1 MKILVINWQDWTN
14 PLSGGAEIHLKEI
27 FTRLVRRGHQVTLF
41 CSHFPHAAQ
50 QEVLDGITII
60 RRGSRALFNYVV
72 PLWYYRVFR
81 HQHFDIVVDD
91 LNKIPFYTPLYVRE
105 PLAVIA
111 HHFFGRSIFLE
122 TNPIAGSYVY
132 LAEKLVD
139 RVYRNVSFA
148 VVSQSTLEEYV
159 QRGFPRENFTII
171 PNCIDQ
177 NAFPFR
183 VREKT
188 SYPSVAYF
196 GRLKRYKSVDHV
208 LRAFARLV
216 PAFPKA
222 KLFILGRGSFQPA
235 LERLA
240 QQLGIADR
248 TVFTGYVS
256 EEEKVHYLSKVWVVV
271 NPSMKEGWGITN
283 IEANACGTP
292 VVSADVPGL
301 RDSVRHQETG
311 LLYPYGDIEAL
322 AAAIRAIWESEPL
335 RHRLSEG
342 AVRWARRFDWEDSAA
357 KMETFLHQVVE
368 QGGGQVRSTSKKK
381 KAECSDL

>member
-27 FTRLVRRGHQVTLF
+27 FTRLVQRGHHVTLF
-41 CSHFPHAAQ
+41 CSHFPQAAR
-50 QEVLDGITII
+50 QEVLEGITII
-60 RRGSRALFNYVV
+60 RRGSRALFNYLV
-72 PLWYYRVFR
+72 P
-81 HQHFDIVVDD
+81 D
-91 LNKIPFYTPLYVRE
+91 LNKIPFYTPLFVQE

-139 RVYRNVSFA
+139 RVYRNVPFA

-177 NAFPFR
+177 KVFPFR
-183 VREKT
+183 VGEKT

-208 LRAFARLV
+208 LRAFAKLM
-216 PAFPKA
+216 PAFPDA
-222 KLFILGRGSFQPA
+222 KLFILGRGSFQST

-256 EEEKVHYLSKVWVVV
+256 EEEKIYHLSRVWVVV

-292 VVSADVPGL
+292 VVSANVPGL
-301 RDSVRHQETG
+301 RDSVRDRQTG

-322 AAAIRAIWESEPL
+322 AAAIQILWESDAL

-342 AVRWARRFDWEDSAA
+342 AVQWARQFNWEDSAE
-357 KMETFLHQVVE
+357 KMEIFLQEVIKRAHQTMLAGRVE
-368 QGGGQVRSTSKKK
+368 EKIYQR
-381 KAECSDL
+381 E